1 MLQLPLRFLAARVSC
16 DEGLTRSMTA
26 GSASPWLGL
35 TPVLLLETKKEM
47 REGGTSCSMSYLV
60 SLQGV

>member
-1 MLQLPLRFLAARVSC
+1 
-16 DEGLTRSMTA
+16 MTA

-47 REGGTSCSMSYLV
+47 REGSATPGGAVTDSSRTRR
-60 SLQGV
+60 